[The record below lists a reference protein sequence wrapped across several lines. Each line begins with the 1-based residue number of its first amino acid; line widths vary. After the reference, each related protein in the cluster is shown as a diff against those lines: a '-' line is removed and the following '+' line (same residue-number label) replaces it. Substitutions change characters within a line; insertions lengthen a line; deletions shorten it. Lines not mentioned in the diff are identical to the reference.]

1 MTNKEYFETVVNS
14 NLDDE
19 AKALAL
25 TVIVNSNENFIR
37 GKSKT
42 PGVSPYHTGCQ
53 NERVDVR
60 ASLMAMLFKYL
71 LENGECRCKDIAKLY
86 NEFVGVD
93 DDAWQ
98 AVTYRVVA
106 GITTPLVTAGII
118 ERFYKPA
125 VIEVSWFDYFA
136 QQTLHKQKS
145 VEIPYFRIKE

>member
-1 MTNKEYFETVVNS
+1 MTNKEYFENVVNS

-25 TVIVNSNENFIR
+25 TVIVNSNENRIR
-37 GKSKT
+37 GKSNT
-42 PGVSPYHTGCQ
+42 PGVSAYSTGCQ

-60 ASLMAMLFKYL
+60 ASLMAMLFEYL
-71 LENGECRCKDIAKLY
+71 LKNGECRCKDIAKLY
-86 NEFVGVD
+86 NESVGID
-93 DDAWQ
+93 DDAWE

-106 GITTPLVTAGII
+106 GITTPLVDQGII

-125 VIEVSWFDYFA
+125 VIEVSWWDYTT

-145 VEIPYFRIKE
+145 VEVPYFRIKK

>member
-37 GKSKT
+37 GKSYT
-42 PGVSPYHTGCQ
+42 PHVSAYGVGCQ

-86 NEFVGVD
+86 NKCVGVD

-106 GITTPLVTAGII
+106 GITTPLVDAGII
-118 ERFYKPA
+118 ERFYKPT
-125 VIEVSWFDYFA
+125 VIEVSWCDYA
-136 QQTLHKQKS
+136 TQQTLYKQKS
-145 VEIPYFRIKE
+145 VDVPYFRIKK

>member
-1 MTNKEYFETVVNS
+1 MTNKEYFENVVNS

-42 PGVSPYHTGCQ
+42 PGVSAYGTGCK

-60 ASLMAMLFKYL
+60 ASLIAMLFEYL

-86 NEFVGVD
+86 NASVGVD
-93 DDAWQ
+93 EDAWD

-106 GITTPLVTAGII
+106 GITTPLVDAGII

-125 VIEVSWFDYFA
+125 VIEVSWFDYA
-136 QQTLHKQKS
+136 TQQTLHKQKS
-145 VEIPYFRIKE
+145 VEVPYFRIKK

>member
-1 MTNKEYFETVVNS
+1 MTNKEYFENVVNS

-42 PGVSPYHTGCQ
+42 PGVSAHGTGCK

-60 ASLMAMLFKYL
+60 ASLMAMLFEYL

-86 NEFVGVD
+86 NASIGVGE
-93 DDAWQ
+93 DAWD

-106 GITTPLVTAGII
+106 GITTPLVDAGII

-125 VIEVSWFDYFA
+125 VIEVSWWDYA
-136 QQTLHKQKS
+136 TQQTLYKQKS
-145 VEIPYFRIKE
+145 VDVPYFRIKN

>member
-1 MTNKEYFETVVNS
+1 MTNKEYFENVVNS

-25 TVIVNSNENFIR
+25 TVIVNSNENRIR

-42 PGVSPYHTGCQ
+42 PGVSAYSTGCQ

-60 ASLMAMLFKYL
+60 ASLMAMLFEYL
-71 LENGECRCKDIAKLY
+71 LKNGECRCKDIAKLY
-86 NEFVGVD
+86 NESVGVD
-93 DDAWQ
+93 DDAQ
-98 AVTYRVVA
+98 KAVTYRVVA
-106 GITTPLVTAGII
+106 GITTPLVDAGII

-125 VIEVSWFDYFA
+125 VIEVSWWDYIA

-145 VEIPYFRIKE
+145 VEVPYFRIKK

>member
-1 MTNKEYFETVVNS
+1 MTNKEYFESVVNS

-25 TVIVNSNENFIR
+25 TVIVNSQTNFIR
-37 GKSKT
+37 GRSSTPKT
-42 PGVSPYHTGCQ
+42 SFYSSGCE
-53 NERVDVR
+53 NTRVDVR
-60 ASLMAMLFKYL
+60 ASLMAMLFEYL

-86 NEFVGVD
+86 NESVGVD

-106 GITTPLVTAGII
+106 GITTPLVDAGII

-125 VIEVSWFDYFA
+125 VIEVSWEDYA
-136 QQTLHKQKS
+136 TRQTLYKQKS
-145 VEIPYFRIKE
+145 VDIPYFRIKE